1 MFRGYAECDAF
12 QNNRMDIRVTT
23 RSRNR
28 SLLLLLSCVSLLVG
42 FFVGW
47 RLSRRAVMSTSI
59 ETQRSYLREK
69 GNAPDSLRAEVLDSL
84 REFQNGYSKRNP
96 QELDA
101 FMQRLFPKDEDT
113 RIIGTNDAEWRT
125 GYDSVARFI
134 RDDWLQWGDVIL
146 AVDDAVVSSSGEAA
160 WLATVGK
167 VSSWNSTRSIRFT
180 AVLTHKNGRWL
191 FRQIQFQWDE
201 RPLRFGDLFDREN
214 WRHRNSP

>member
-1 MFRGYAECDAF
+1 
-12 QNNRMDIRVTT
+12 MDIRVTT

-101 FMQRLFPKDEDT
+101 FMQELFPKDEDT
-113 RIIGTNDAEWRT
+113 RVIGTNDGEWRT
-125 GYDSVARFI
+125 G
-134 RDDWLQWGDVIL
+134 
-146 AVDDAVVSSSGEAA
+146 
-160 WLATVGK
+160 
-167 VSSWNSTRSIRFT
+167 
-180 AVLTHKNGRWL
+180 
-191 FRQIQFQWDE
+191 
-201 RPLRFGDLFDREN
+201 
-214 WRHRNSP
+214 